1 MVPKV
6 SDANT
11 RKSHFRRSRLARY
24 VFEVLRLGSTYTWRS
39 RSTTDC
45 PPEMAIEIGK
55 NERSASAADHNTNET
70 VVEYVSIPVMRPAM
84 VIGTIRISRLR
95 SRQFT
100 KSNFR
105 ISRCSSRR
113 PVSNLPGVP
122 LNRQS
127 KTTKTRNQAHI

>member
-39 RSTTDC
+39 RATTDC

-55 NERSASAADHNTNET
+55 NEGRASAADHNTNET
-70 VVEYVSIPVMRPAM
+70 VVEYGNNPGMRPAM
-84 VIGTIRISRLR
+84 LIRTIRISRLR
-95 SRQFT
+95 CRQCT

-105 ISRCSSRR
+105 TS
-113 PVSNLPGVP
+113 
-122 LNRQS
+122 
-127 KTTKTRNQAHI
+127 